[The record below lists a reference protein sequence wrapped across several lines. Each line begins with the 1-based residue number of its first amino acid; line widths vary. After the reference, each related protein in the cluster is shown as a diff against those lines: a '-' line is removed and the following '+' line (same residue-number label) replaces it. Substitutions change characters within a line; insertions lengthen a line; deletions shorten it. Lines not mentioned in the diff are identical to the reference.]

1 VSEDFERAIG
11 PDRRTF
17 VKRIVIGT
25 AFAAPVVSSFT
36 MSGVQAVFGSTI
48 GPITGLS
55 NSNTTPIPPANFT
68 EELICSVVGKGGD
81 LTIEADDGPVHITLL
96 VPDGALPSDTI
107 VCIYKGNLAALT
119 GELPDGQTAVSAYGA
134 SWNPAIDASLPLVM
148 TVTGAPV
155 SIGDPIYLFDKATG
169 TVVESS
175 GTVLVPGTW
184 TAEFTDDPGYA
195 VAQGA
200 ADAADPVVAPA
211 TTTG

>member
-68 EELICSVVGKGGD
+68 EELICGIVGKGE

-96 VPDGALPSDTI
+96 VPEFALAGDTI

-119 GELPDGQTAVSAYGA
+119 GEVPDGQAAVSAYGA
-134 SWNPAIDASLPLVM
+134 SWNPAVDATAPLVM

-195 VAQGA
+195 VTQVEAG
-200 ADAADPVVAPA
+200 AADPVIAPA

>member
-48 GPITGLS
+48 APITGTP
-55 NSNTTPIPPANFT
+55 NTTTPIPPANFT
-68 EELICSVVGKGGD
+68 EDLICGFVAKAG
-81 LTIEADDGPVHITLL
+81 LTLEVDDGPVHVVL
-96 VPDGALPSDTI
+96 VVPAGALDPDTI
-107 VCIYKGNLAALT
+107 VCIYKGDLAALT
-119 GELPDGQTAVSAYGA
+119 GELSDGQAAVSAYGA
-134 SWNPAIDASLPLVM
+134 SWNPALNALEPLVM

-155 SIGDPIYLFDKATG
+155 GIGDPIYLFDKATG
-169 TVVESS
+169 AVVESS

-195 VAQGA
+195 VAQVEEGA
-200 ADAADPVVAPA
+200 ATPVVAPA